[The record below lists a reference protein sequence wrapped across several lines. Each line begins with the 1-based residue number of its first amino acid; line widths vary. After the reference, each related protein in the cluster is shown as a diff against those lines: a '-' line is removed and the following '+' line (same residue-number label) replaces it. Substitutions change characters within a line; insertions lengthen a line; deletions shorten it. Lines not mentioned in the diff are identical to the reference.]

1 VTPPDPEP
9 RPTETAAPADG
20 RAQRLQRQLQAVHRI
35 TAALQQH
42 TQLDDLARET
52 LLTAI
57 RTVGA
62 NAGSL
67 LLPDATRDRLVFQYV
82 VNPSPEI
89 VERLTGL
96 QIPADQGISGSV
108 FQSGRG
114 CITDDVTAD
123 QRHHRDTDRQTGY
136 RTRNMVTV
144 PLKTSEGQPVGVM
157 QVLNKSDGNFD
168 EDDLAVLEILAAQ
181 AAFAIELAHLY
192 QQARVAEI
200 ANRIG
205 DISHDVKNMIT
216 PVVTGA
222 QTLEL
227 MLAQMF
233 ESLDEVLADDPTG
246 TLAQR
251 VRDAC
256 AMVRSFYPEAMLMT
270 YDGIQAAQDRVREI
284 ADAIKGV
291 VAEPHFEPTNA
302 NDVIDSVIRTLR
314 LVADRQGVTLDS
326 SGLGSLPPA
335 EIDRKHLYNAIYN
348 LINNAIPETPSGG
361 RVYVQTAPEERNGE
375 LGIRIVVGDTGRGM
389 PEHVRAR
396 LFTPN
401 AISTK
406 PGGTGLGTRI
416 VKNVVDLHHGEISVT
431 SQEGHG
437 TEFTLW
443 LPLRQPQAAARAGG

>member
-1 VTPPDPEP
+1 MK
-9 RPTETAAPADG
+9 G
-20 RAQRLQRQLQAVHRI
+20 LQALGDRKVQKVSSGGDVVLHKLGEACSMLHRGGGMHDHRGFPGQ
-35 TAALQQH
+35 AGVKLVRQPKLRVGKVGGHRPEAFFWV
-42 TQLDDLARET
+42 ARQTGFRDRDCGPDGCFHET
-52 LLTAI
+52 LT
-57 RTVGA
+57 G
-62 NAGSL
+62 
-67 LLPDATRDRLVFQYV
+67 VFV
-82 VNPSPEI
+82 A
-89 VERLTGL
+89 LG
-96 QIPADQGISGSV
+96 
-108 FQSGRG
+108 
-114 CITDDVTAD
+114 AD